1 MKFEYLNSY
10 NRSFKKLP
18 RNIQKN
24 VSKAISQ
31 FIDFI
36 LSGQKPEGL
45 GLKKL
50 YKHYWEIRVGLSF
63 RILFELKGNLVT
75 FILVGDHN
83 QIEQFLKTS

>member
-18 RNIQKN
+18 HNIQKS

-31 FIDFI
+31 LIDFI
-36 LSGQKPEGL
+36 LNSQKPKGL
-45 GLKKL
+45 GLKKM
-50 YKHYWEIRVGLSF
+50 YKNYWEIRVGLSI
-63 RILFELKGNLVT
+63 RILFELKGNLIT

-83 QIEQFLKTS
+83 QMKQFLK

>member
-10 NRSFKKLP
+10 DRSFKKLP
-18 RNIQKN
+18 DNTQKRIAK
-24 VSKAISQ
+24 VISR

-36 LSGQKPEGL
+36 LTGQRPEGL

-50 YKHYWEIRVGLSF
+50 YKDYWEIRVGLSI
-63 RILFELKGNLVT
+63 RILFELKDNLVT

-83 QIEQFLKTS
+83 QIKRFLG

>member
-18 RNIQKN
+18 HNIQEN

-36 LSGQKPEGL
+36 LTSQKPKGL

-50 YKHYWEIRVGLSF
+50 YKYYWEIRVGLSI

-83 QIEQFLKTS
+83 QIKQFLR